1 MKNGRIIEGYI
12 LDETDSKIVVNIYY
26 ETGNARAVFEK
37 DSILEIKGG
46 TDTMT
51 QKNMIELLLHS
62 NLVSQ
67 DMINEATFY
76 QNSHDCGILQY
87 LVWKGHLNDDDL
99 ARIMSTQFG
108 FPYVT
113 LEDDVIPDE
122 VIAVIPVA
130 VAKKYLVLPVDRSGN
145 DLTVFMVNPFDD
157 EAISEIEK
165 ISGCKV
171 QKFVGVL
178 SDILNA
184 IEKYYKVTI
193 TEKLV
198 KEKAQDT
205 RFKPLPPVPDT
216 AGAGN
221 DEPVTGD
228 GGEHLLNIP
237 GMDLDIENHDDEPRE
252 ETAKS
257 LSLKMTLLVPGK
269 GKGPACLRK
278 RAAGECSGDKPR
290 T

>member
-1 MKNGRIIEGYI
+1 
-12 LDETDSKIVVNIYY
+12 
-26 ETGNARAVFEK
+26 
-37 DSILEIKGG
+37 
-46 TDTMT
+46 MT

-252 ETAKS
+252 ETAKEPEPEDDPS
-257 LSLKMTLLVPGK
+257 LFPEKVKALLVSENELRENVVATSRELDKFINIMSETNNRLK
-269 GKGPACLRK
+269 GK
-278 RAAGECSGDKPR
+278 KPESL
-290 T
+290 